1 MRHEANYK
9 IFYFLVKGSLLPK
22 PVPYGGLPMLTI
34 RVEKIGIK
42 DAASFIDPF
51 ITVTVKGRHVFF
63 NVKQRVFHLDT
74 MLFFMSVKMA
84 LVKEEQ
90 GDEMMVAII
99 RLFFPFVVRIY
110 MSLKKI
116 RRFYINEK
124 KKNTKKHKIQ
134 TFPKSNFK

>member
-1 MRHEANYK
+1 M
-9 IFYFLVKGSLLPK
+9 GSLLPK

-51 ITVTVKGRHVFF
+51 ITVTVKGRHVFLMSNKECF
-63 NVKQRVFHLDT
+63 ILTQL
-74 MLFFMSVKMA
+74 LFFMSVKMA
-84 LVKEEQ
+84 LFKEEQ

-110 MSLKKI
+110 MSLKKYDGFI
-116 RRFYINEK
+116 LMIKRK
-124 KKNTKKHKIQ
+124 KK
-134 TFPKSNFK
+134 FSKSNFKLRRNWYP